1 MLMVDH
7 TDFDT
12 LLEGEG
18 LRLFSDIRVTKKIKC
33 RSVDV
38 TKESFTFI
46 MNDKNFQ
53 VVRPSFFLFNY
64 CLYDPTHQCPSI
76 LFLVE

>member
-1 MLMVDH
+1 MVDH

-53 VVRPSFFLFNY
+53 VV
-64 CLYDPTHQCPSI
+64 
-76 LFLVE
+76 